1 MFSLEFVP
9 PRGGWVGYLW
19 FQIPSTS
26 LVPCPFREGRVYGGR
41 VYISTLGIETTADVG
56 THPTGM
62 LSCTEHLVTLKYMNQ
77 KDIFLE
83 N

>member
-1 MFSLEFVP
+1 MGRV
-9 PRGGWVGYLW
+9 
-19 FQIPSTS
+19 S
-26 LVPCPFREGRVYGGR
+26 LVPDSFNVPGPCPFREGRVCGGR